1 MQPWIWANHAPAGPG
16 AAYGRTGIMNSAQL
30 QYFLAAAKFENFTK
44 AAETLYISQPVL
56 GRQISNLE
64 KELGFP
70 LFERNRKTVRL
81 TKYGRVFEEFARDT
95 VERYAAMA
103 RFIQE
108 ELRQDS
114 MSLKI
119 GSVDGQ
125 LVEHYFGPALKRA
138 VDYYPNLSIS
148 VSYYPNSVK
157 MFDAMNLGEIDAAI
171 AGLVSISKLQTPVQY
186 KQIGVMRC
194 CFAVPV
200 TLPLAQIED
209 PSDADFQN
217 VRFILRSEEDSR
229 TSRGL
234 QLEIAKRYGITNFVE
249 VPNIATLTALVRS
262 GVGVTVVMDNDE
274 LCFDPGIR
282 KIYIPNGHSFEEYLI
297 WRKDNAN
304 PAIGEF
310 CKVLDETKNPT

>member
-1 MQPWIWANHAPAGPG
+1 
-16 AAYGRTGIMNSAQL
+16 MNSIQL

-70 LFERNRKTVRL
+70 LFERSRKTVRL
-81 TKYGRVFEEFARDT
+81 TKYGRMFEIFARET
-95 VERYAAMA
+95 AERYETMA
-103 RFIQE
+103 RTIQE
-108 ELRQDS
+108 ELRQNS
-114 MSLKI
+114 MTLKI

-125 LVEHYFGPALKRA
+125 LLENYFGPALKYA
-138 VDYYPNLSIS
+138 VEHYPNLHIS
-148 VSYYPNSVK
+148 VNYYPNSVK
-157 MFDAMNLGEIDAAI
+157 MFDAMNMGEIDASI
-171 AGLVSISKLQTPVQY
+171 AGDLGIATLQTPVEY
-186 KQIGVMRC
+186 KQIGVIRC
-194 CFAVPV
+194 CFAVP
-200 TLPLAQIED
+200 TSLPLAQKED
-209 PSDADFQN
+209 PTEEDFHA

-234 QLEIAKRYGITNFVE
+234 QLEIATQYGITDFVE

-282 KIYIPNGHSFEEYLI
+282 KIYIPDGHSFEEYLI
-297 WRKDNAN
+297 WRKDNVN

-310 CKVLDETKNPT
+310 CRVLDETKNE